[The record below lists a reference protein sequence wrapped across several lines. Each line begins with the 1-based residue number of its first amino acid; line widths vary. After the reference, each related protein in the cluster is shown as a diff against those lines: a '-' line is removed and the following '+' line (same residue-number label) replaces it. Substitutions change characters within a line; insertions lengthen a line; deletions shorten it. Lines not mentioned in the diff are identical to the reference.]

1 MVDIRFATP
10 DDTTRLMAFMHRH
23 WRADHILSRNEALFR
38 YDFQDGDRLNL
49 AIATKGDEIV
59 GLFGFMKYNS
69 LDLPDLAG
77 SLWKVREDIG
87 EPMLGLRLRRF
98 VIANVPHRY
107 FAAPGAGLQTR
118 AIYRLIDMEWIAME
132 QYFIVNPDVTRRTL
146 ARVGNAETTHPTM
159 QDHADIEFIE
169 VCDAHELTGF
179 PFASHQQIGPYKD
192 WDYVSR
198 RFFEHPINDYRV
210 FHVAQGGEPVNIVVC
225 REAVHDGASA
235 LRVVD
240 FYGDEQHMPA
250 IAAALSD
257 VMRNDGH
264 EYVDFVCSGFTGQVM
279 ADAGW
284 HRLDFDHDDVIIPN
298 YFEPFVQS
306 NVRVYGVADRDADIK
321 PRLCRADGDQDRPN
335 FDRPDAM
342 QPSFTQRRVAQ
353 S

>member
-1 MVDIRFATP
+1 MIDIRFATP
-10 DDTTRLMAFMHRH
+10 DDTAHLMTFMHQH

-38 YDFQDGDRLNL
+38 YDFQDGDRLNM
-49 AIATKGDEIV
+49 AIATRGGDIV

-118 AIYRLIDMEWIAME
+118 AIYHLIGMDWIEME
-132 QYFIVNPDVTRRTL
+132 QYFIVNPDVTQHTL
-146 ARVGNAETTHPTM
+146 ARISALESAMPAMGSDADAGLAEVHDPY
-159 QDHADIEFIE
+159 
-169 VCDAHELTGF
+169 ELAGF
-179 PFASHQQIGPYKD
+179 PLVEFNHIGPNKD
-192 WDYVSR
+192 WDYICR

-210 FHVAQGGEPVNIVVC
+210 FVFTQRGKPANIVVC
-225 REAVHDGASA
+225 REAMHDGASA
-235 LRVVD
+235 LRIVD

-250 IAAALSD
+250 ITAALAQL
-257 VMRNDGH
+257 MRSEGH
-264 EYVDFVCSGFTGQVM
+264 EYLDFVCSGFTGQVM
-279 ADAGW
+279 TDAGW
-284 HRLDFDHDDVIIPN
+284 QRLDFGRDDVIIPN

-306 NVRVYGVADRDADIK
+306 NVRVYAVADRHPDIR

-335 FDRPDAM
+335 FDRPSAV
-342 QPSFTQRRVAQ
+342 QPLGTLRRAAQ